1 METLIM
7 ARHGESEFSVRGA
20 VNGEVGVAC
29 PLTAS
34 GVEEAKRLGAELTD
48 ERIDLCMTSRF
59 ERVLQTADVALAGRG
74 IPRLI
79 VAEFDDPRYGSFEGG
94 PLEEYRKWAS
104 SSPSGLAPPG
114 CGESRLAIVGRYAR
128 GFRLVLDRDEP
139 TILLVA
145 HSLPLAYALAANDG
159 TAPAPRVP
167 LVEYARP
174 YRLEASQLREIV
186 AVLEDWCASP
196 AW

>member
-29 PLTAS
+29 PLTAI

-48 ERIDLCMTSRF
+48 ERIDLCVTSRF
-59 ERVLQTADVALAGRG
+59 ERVRQTADVALADRG

-94 PLEEYRKWAS
+94 PLEDYRKWAS

-114 CGESRLAIVGRYAR
+114 GGESRLAIVGRYAR

-159 TAPAPRVP
+159 APPAPRVP

-174 YRLEASQLREIV
+174 YRLEASQLGEIV